1 MMKNHMHKVDHQLMK
16 QMQYDNSNKL
26 LHVIDNIPNVNMF
39 EIKKN
44 DWMMWYNGRHYKKEF
59 FCFIKS
65 YKIEISTVT

>member
-1 MMKNHMHKVDHQLMK
+1 MHKVDHQLMK

-44 DWMMWYNGRHYKKEF
+44 DWMMSYNGKHYKKRGF
-59 FCFIKS
+59 FLN
-65 YKIEISTVT
+65 